1 MKVTKLSFSVL
12 TGITFFLAISAVGQT
27 KFSNPNVEYEFML
40 PDEDWT
46 MVVKPSEY
54 SPNVEYI
61 YKDKQDAHLQI
72 RKIET
77 KSDDLFSDII
87 RDEEQKLQFIP
98 GYVAGKEENFR
109 GALDGRVF
117 NFEFVRSGRAM
128 SGRFYFLRANSNK
141 IYVVRFQGLKD
152 KLRLIRNQTDSI
164 ARTFSLKDGE

>member
-1 MKVTKLSFSVL
+1 MQVTKLSFSVL
-12 TGITFFLAISAVGQT
+12 TGITFFLAISAIGQT

-87 RDEEQKLQFIP
+87 RDEEQKLQFVP

-117 NFEFVRSGRAM
+117 NFEFVRSGRPM
-128 SGRFYFLRANSNK
+128 SGRFYFLRANSIK

-164 ARTFSLKDGE
+164 ARTFSLKDGQ